1 MKHASAQTLAQIE
14 PLLAQIRGLPG
25 LKEKSRGVFY
35 RRSLAWV
42 HFHEDPAG
50 IFADLRASSDW
61 ERLPATTLA
70 QRHKLLRRIK
80 EVLGD

>member
-1 MKHASAQTLAQIE
+1 MKHASAQTLGQIE
-14 PLLAQIRGLPG
+14 QLLAQIRGLPG

-35 RRSLAWV
+35 RRSVAWL

-50 IFADLRASSDW
+50 IFADLRSGADW
-61 ERLPATTLA
+61 ERLPATTLT
-70 QRHKLLRRIK
+70 QRNNLLRRIK

>member
-35 RRSLAWV
+35 RRSVAWL

-50 IFADLRASSDW
+50 IFADLRSGSDW
-61 ERLPATTLA
+61 ERLPATTLV
-70 QRHKLLRRIK
+70 QRNNLLRRIK
-80 EVLGD
+80 KVLGD